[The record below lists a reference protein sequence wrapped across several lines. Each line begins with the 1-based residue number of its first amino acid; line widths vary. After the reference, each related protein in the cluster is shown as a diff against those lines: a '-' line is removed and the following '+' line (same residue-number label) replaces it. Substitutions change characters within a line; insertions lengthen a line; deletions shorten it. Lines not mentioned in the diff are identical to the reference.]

1 MTTTNPATPA
11 LAADQAEL
19 IYDWN
24 EVKRR
29 GRVFPKTVELCDET
43 LRDGI
48 QSPSVVDPSIEV
60 KKELIEL
67 MDKLG
72 ITVANIGLPGA
83 GPRAV
88 DDVKAL
94 ATHIRDK
101 RLQIG
106 ATCAARTVQK
116 DIEPIVRVRDEVGL
130 AITAY
135 TFLGTSPVRMLAE
148 EWDMD
153 RLLRSTDEAISFAV
167 KNNLDVAFVTEDTT
181 RTPPRTLGALAGGA
195 HPFWH
200 WRSLVF

>member
-1 MTTTNPATPA
+1 MTTTTSLTPA
-11 LAADQAEL
+11 LSADQAEL

-29 GRVFPKTVELCDET
+29 GRVFPKNVELCDET

-48 QSPSVVDPSIEV
+48 QSPSVVDPSIEI

-67 MDKLG
+67 MDSLG

-83 GPRAV
+83 GQRAV

-94 ATHIRDK
+94 AMHIRDR
-101 RLQIG
+101 RLQLG

-130 AITAY
+130 PITAY
-135 TFLGTSPVRMLAE
+135 TFGDEPGASARRRVGYGAPVAL
-148 EWDMD
+148 D
-153 RLLRSTDEAISFAV
+153 RRGHLLRRQ
-167 KNNLDVAFVTEDTT
+167 KH
-181 RTPPRTLGALAGGA
+181 PRRRLR
-195 HPFWH
+195 H
-200 WRSLVF
+200 